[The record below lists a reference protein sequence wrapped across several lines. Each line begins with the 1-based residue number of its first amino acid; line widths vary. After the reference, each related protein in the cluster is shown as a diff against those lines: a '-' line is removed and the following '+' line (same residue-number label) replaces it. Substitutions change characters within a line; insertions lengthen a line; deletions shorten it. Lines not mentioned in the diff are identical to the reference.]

1 LASIFNNFFS
11 FLVELNPIKKKILHI
26 VEDEK
31 FIDFAFRE
39 FNQTAP
45 GIHVFVLIGS
55 EIELKF
61 VKQANIYF
69 LHPKIFWTFSKVAQM
84 FFKVVVFHSLNG
96 DYLFNVLGR
105 FSKGVKV
112 VWMSWGFDLIALLEI
127 NRDFLKPLTQIF
139 LPETSQIKTFSS
151 SIEYKN
157 SFQFS
162 PPVQSVLSRIDFIST
177 VIQDEYNYLENSAYS
192 PVPKFMA
199 WNYFTIEDDIISKF
213 SDIQIKGNN
222 LLFGNSANIWNN
234 HLDGFLDIEK
244 FGFNFQKIVC
254 PLSYGD
260 MQYREAVIDLGNSK
274 FGNRFVPVIGYMD
287 YNDYVTQLLSCR
299 YFFMNSKRQLGL
311 GNLLLMLYLGANII
325 LDKSNPTYDY
335 FIRNGIKV
343 FTIENAIRSE
353 FSDIDLIETRQNL
366 IRIWGKDE
374 IRKKTN
380 TLLDKVY
387 YS

>member
-1 LASIFNNFFS
+1 
-11 FLVELNPIKKKILHI
+11 LVVLNPIKKKILHI

-39 FNQTAP
+39 FNQAAP
-45 GIHVFVLIGS
+45 GIQVFVLIGAKK
-55 EIELKF
+55 ELKF
-61 VKQANIYF
+61 VNQANIYF
-69 LHPKIFWTFSKVAQM
+69 LHPKIFWTFSKVAHL
-84 FFKVVVFHSLNG
+84 FFKVVVFHSLSG
-96 DYLFNVLGR
+96 SYLFNVLGR

-127 NRDFLKPLTQIF
+127 NRDFLKSLNQVY
-139 LPETSQIKTFSS
+139 LPVTSKIKTFTS

-162 PPVQSVLSRIDFIST
+162 PSVQSVLSRIDFIST
-177 VIQDEYNYLENSAYS
+177 VIQDEYTYLEKSVFS
-192 PVPKFMA
+192 PVPKFLS
-199 WNYFTIEDDIISKF
+199 WNYFTIEDDVISKF
-213 SDIQIKGNN
+213 SDIQIQGNN

-234 HLDGFLDIEK
+234 HLDGFVDIEK
-244 FGFNFQKIVC
+244 FGFDFEEIVC

-260 MQYREAVIDLGNSK
+260 MLYREAVIDMGTSK
-274 FGNRFVPVIGYMD
+274 FGNRFIPVTGYMA

-311 GNLLLMLYLGANII
+311 GNLLLMLYLGAKII

-343 FTIENAIRSE
+343 FTIDNAIQSE
-353 FSDIDLIETRQNL
+353 FSDIDLIKTRQNL

-380 TLLDKVY
+380 TLLDKAY